1 VVYSGDF
8 EGINFAEIDLNK
20 KTAKTRKLITNSR
33 ALVSSLD
40 VVRNKELHNKL
51 INFGKELK

>member
-33 ALVSSLD
+33 GFVSGLD
-40 VVRNKELHNKL
+40 VVRNKELHDKL
-51 INFGKELK
+51 IRKGEENA